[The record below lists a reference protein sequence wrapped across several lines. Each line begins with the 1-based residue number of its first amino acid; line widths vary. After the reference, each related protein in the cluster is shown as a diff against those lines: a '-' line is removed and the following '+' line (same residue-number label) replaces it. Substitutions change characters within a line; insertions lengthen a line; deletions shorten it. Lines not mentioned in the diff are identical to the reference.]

1 MHEGLSFA
9 ALPVC
14 VQSHGAGGEIRT
26 PNLLGL
32 SQPPLPFW
40 PHPHILIFQ
49 RALLYRAAMPRN
61 WAKQNPLDLSGS
73 VCCGSSL
80 DYG

>member
-9 ALPVC
+9 AFPVC

-40 PHPHILIFQ
+40 PHPHVSQFVKDLPLSRQ
-49 RALLYRAAMPRN
+49 CAAIG
-61 WAKQNPLDLSGS
+61 QNKTR
-73 VCCGSSL
+73 SL
-80 DYG
+80 